1 MRILTVGF
9 TQKSAKR
16 FFELLHGAGVSRIV
30 DVRLNNASQLAGF
43 AKKNDLAWFA
53 RKLCGIDYTHVPSLA
68 PTKELLSDYRNKR
81 ISWIEFES
89 RFLDLIRNR
98 QIESRLPKDI
108 LDNSC
113 LLCSEDQPHHCHRRL
128 VAEYLN
134 EQWGDV
140 EVKHLGL
147 KMSEA
152 ETSSGVSNAED
163 MSEHPVSELVGSSR
177 DEGNLHNVGSSSRP

>member
-16 FFELLHGAGVSRIV
+16 FFELLLEAGVSRIV

-53 RKLCGIDYTHVPSLA
+53 RELCGIDYTHEPSLA
-68 PTKELLSDYRNKR
+68 PTKELLSDYRKKR
-81 ISWIEFES
+81 ISWTDYEKQ
-89 RFLDLIRNR
+89 FLDLMRNR
-98 QIESRLPKDI
+98 RIESRLPKDV

-147 KMSEA
+147 NMSEV
-152 ETSSGVSNAED
+152 EKSSDVSKEEPKSD
-163 MSEHPVSELVGSSR
+163 HPASELVGSST
-177 DEGNLHNVGSSSRP
+177 DEGNLPKVESFSRP